1 MGTEMLSGD
10 GDRGGCA
17 GQRPAG
23 GPKYPGVTIPS
34 ESGRPFGQNTVTQ
47 ISARSFPFA
56 PHVDRQQLNLK
67 FKGDRTYMHG
77 SDIYNVVDRLV
88 RETDVASYISRLAF
102 RRFARRDC
110 DLLWDKPASNANL
123 FAQGTAS
130 LSDGNRSFWVIES
143 DRPAAGRYPFDE
155 DSVVAPA
162 VRHGEQIVLEK
173 RSIYTPI
180 EEIIALTKRLSYEL
194 MPDIDGKWVFGQ
206 LNLRCALPDEYR
218 KLRITRKSEVAGRF
232 SVNDIEI
239 DDNQVGD
246 IRFIVGA
253 P

>member
-1 MGTEMLSGD
+1 M
-10 GDRGGCA
+10 
-17 GQRPAG
+17 
-23 GPKYPGVTIPS
+23 
-34 ESGRPFGQNTVTQ
+34 
-47 ISARSFPFA
+47 
-56 PHVDRQQLNLK
+56 DRQQLDLK
-67 FKGDRTYMHG
+67 FKGDRTYIQG
-77 SDIYNVVDRLV
+77 GDIYNVVDRFV
-88 RETDVASYISRLAF
+88 RKTDVASFLLYLAF
-102 RRFARRDC
+102 RRFARQDC
-110 DLLWDKPASNANL
+110 DLLWDRPASTEKL
-123 FAQGTAS
+123 IAQGSVS
-130 LSDGNRSFWVIES
+130 LSDSRRPFWIIES

-194 MPDIDGKWVFGQ
+194 TPDIDGKWVFGQ

-232 SVNDIEI
+232 SVNDIDI